1 MTVVKL
7 ESYCKSSTSN
17 VHFGNVKRLLWKL
30 YKQCISCH
38 VSLLENKLL
47 LEWSL
52 LKCLF
57 TGIFLLRYPENLDEV
72 SDCYPFVLFTVWHKL
87 KAVKAKE
94 RWLPEQE
101 ASHLRGFHNL
111 QQPVRGGAHECCYQ
125 CKLLVS
131 PLFQSLIAFKTVWR
145 RAMKTSFSRS
155 IRLNVVLH
163 LKITET

>member
-7 ESYCKSSTSN
+7 EFYCKSSTSN

-38 VSLLENKLL
+38 VSILENKLL
-47 LEWSL
+47 SEWSL
-52 LKCLF
+52 LKCLY

-111 QQPVRGGAHECCYQ
+111 QP
-125 CKLLVS
+125 LL
-131 PLFQSLIAFKTVWR
+131 QSLIAFKTVWR
-145 RAMKTSFSRS
+145 RGMKTSFSRS
-155 IRLNVVLH
+155 IRLNVALH
-163 LKITET
+163 LKITESYFAFPFSWYHFLIF